1 MRSSPGEVTD
11 TPNAIVKA
19 STKKFQQLALPIAA
33 FASFVIPFFANAVQA
48 EETTAPAPAVEA
60 KAVLGP
66 APTDF
71 GMNFKDFYG
80 DATKV
85 RASQQP
91 LLYMSSLVS
100 LYILYILL

>member
-1 MRSSPGEVTD
+1 MRSSPGEVND

-33 FASFVIPFFANAVQA
+33 FASLVIPFFANAVQA
-48 EETTAPAPAVEA
+48 EETAAPAPAVEA

-85 RASQQP
+85 
-91 LLYMSSLVS
+91 SS
-100 LYILYILL
+100 Y